1 MTVHEFTHGG
11 QRCENQ
17 DRMKVLRSPDGD
29 AFLLVVADGLGGHRG
44 GALAAQTVVDTAE
57 RCWNARRE
65 DRDAEGFLTDLVR
78 ECHAA
83 VNRAGDEPE
92 LDPRSTLVALL
103 WRGAEVTSIHVGDSR
118 AM

>member
-1 MTVHEFTHGG
+1 
-11 QRCENQ
+11 
-17 DRMKVLRSPDGD
+17 MKVLRSPGGD

-92 LDPRSTLVALL
+92 LDPRSTLVPCCGAARKSPPSMSATAASCSSPV
-103 WRGAEVTSIHVGDSR
+103 RGSPGARWTTQSPN
-118 AM
+118 